1 MLQTHN
7 VEKPILML
15 MREAET
21 GKPFEELLVDLFEE
35 HQNFDRMA
43 QDLKISP
50 ATFYA
55 WLRIMGIKKRDLQL
69 AVLER
74 IKEARQQ
81 SSSRKT
87 KSRRK
92 RSISGEAPSDV
103 DTA

>member
-1 MLQTHN
+1 MLQTRN

-43 QDLKISP
+43 QALKISP

-69 AVLER
+69 VVLER

-81 SSSRKT
+81 SSRKT
-87 KSRRK
+87 RSRRK
-92 RSISGEAPSDV
+92 RSSSEEAPSDV